1 MPGLNQ
7 TGPMGKGSM
16 TGRKMGKCCNFGMGK
31 NNSSNEITPD
41 NQELNENGRGLG
53 RRNGQGNGRGLGR
66 GQGQGQGGG
75 RGKGQGN
82 GQGNG
87 RGMGNGNGNQNN
99 N

>member
-31 NNSSNEITPD
+31 NNSSNEITPE
-41 NQELNENGRGLG
+41 NQELNNNGRGLG
-53 RRNGQGNGRGLGR
+53 FRNGQGNGRGFG
-66 GQGQGQGGG
+66 GGQGGG
-75 RGKGQGN
+75 RMKGQGN
-82 GQGNG
+82 GQGNR
-87 RGMGNGNGNQNN
+87 RGMRNGNQNN

>member
-31 NNSSNEITPD
+31 NNSSNEITPE

-53 RRNGQGNGRGLGR
+53 G
-66 GQGQGQGGG
+66 GQGGG
-75 RGKGQGN
+75 RMKGQGN
-82 GQGNG
+82 GQGNR
-87 RGMGNGNGNQNN
+87 RGMRNGNQNN